1 MIPVRF
7 VPKTPLIVA
16 LLCGGLL
23 CVLVACHEDR
33 LESPLDSKNLS
44 GRFYLEKSTFA
55 QGEPIFLYFQVVNDG
70 PTDEGFYPRGGPYHC
85 LSDYRIRVSS
95 DPHVVPS
102 CEPGVAGSCLEDDSA
117 IHLRP
122 AEKYT
127 EHLLLNFE
135 HEIGAPGEYSVEA
148 ERYPRHSGRRVHATI
163 YFRVG
168 PNTIQPEAFRP
179 WMDQLRSPDPTTR
192 IEAARTL
199 ASLAP
204 RSAEETLLS
213 FADNPELGEFAPLA
227 MHRLNTP
234 RSMAAMADLLKRT
247 EPRTFEQM
255 ESAEYLAESGD
266 QQWFP
271 LLLEVAQKN
280 AGNASYVDDAA
291 KLGGDKMLPALIA
304 LAGGSRKKL
313 AARSTDEEFAQN
325 AVAAM
330 GYTGSRAAVPIL
342 LKFLESP
349 DTVVADSARQ
359 GLRLLTHRTA
369 GDPRD
374 DRNESPQSQH
384 RKWSQWWAREGA
396 TAPIYKATECSD
408 ILPLP

>member
-1 MIPVRF
+1 MAKI
-7 VPKTPLIVA
+7 PLIMA

-23 CVLVACHEDR
+23 CVFVACHEDR
-33 LESPLDSKNLS
+33 LEAPLDSKNLS
-44 GRFYLEKSTFA
+44 GRFYLEKSAFA
-55 QGEPIFLYFQVVNDG
+55 KGEPIFLYFQVVNDG
-70 PTDEGFYPRGGPYHC
+70 PTDEGFYPGGGPYHC

-95 DPHVVPS
+95 DPHLAPS

-117 IHLRP
+117 VYLRP
-122 AEKYT
+122 GEKYT
-127 EHLLLNFE
+127 ERLLLNFE
-135 HEIGAPGEYSVEA
+135 HEIGAPGEYSVDA
-148 ERYPRHSGRRVHATI
+148 GRYLRHSGRGVHATI

-168 PNTIQPEAFRP
+168 TNTIQPEAFRP
-179 WMDQLRSPDPTTR
+179 WVDQLRSTDPTTR
-192 IEAARTL
+192 VEAARTL

-204 RSAEETLLS
+204 RSEEETLLS
-213 FADNPELGEFAPLA
+213 FTNKPEFSEFAPLA

-234 RSMAAMADLLKRT
+234 RSLAAMADLLKRT
-247 EPRTFEQM
+247 EPGTFEQM

-271 LLLEVAQKN
+271 VLLEVAQKN

-291 KLGGDKMLPALIA
+291 KLGGNKILPTLIA
-304 LAGGSRKKL
+304 LARSPRKKW

-359 GLRLLTHRTA
+359 GLRLLTHRTV

-374 DRNESPQSQH
+374 DRNESPQSQY

-408 ILPLP
+408 FIPLP